1 MLNKQDFL
9 DKVPLFSLMKKM
21 DLDRISILAHDYL
34 YHEGDVIIREGD
46 RDNRLF
52 IIVSGEVEVIKD
64 LGGKNQRHLNAFGP
78 YSYFGEMALID
89 ELVRSASVIA
99 KKDTRVLS
107 LDHWNLRQE
116 IEKYPTMA
124 MELLQMLSRRVRA
137 IEKTLM
143 RTLGSLLP
151 ICSNCKKIR
160 DENGSWIR
168 LEEYIE
174 EHSEA
179 EFSHSICP
187 DCSEKLYP
195 EYSKRA

>member
-9 DKVPLFSLMKKM
+9 AKVPLFSLMKKM
-21 DLDRISILAHDYL
+21 DLDRISILAHDHL
-34 YHEGDVIIREGD
+34 YHEGDMIIREGD

-64 LGGKNQRHLNAFGP
+64 LGGKNQRNLKNFGP

-107 LDHWNLRQE
+107 LDHWNLRHE
-116 IEKYPTMA
+116 IEKYPAMA

-137 IEKTLM
+137 IEKTMM
-143 RTLGSLLP
+143 RALGSLLP

-179 EFSHSICP
+179 EFSHSICS